1 VAETSRFIPGLFI
14 FIPGL
19 LEPSVLARPG
29 NKAQASLI
37 SLRGG
42 SSAVSSTCTTGRPGA
57 VHPWD
62 AARFGLVGDRAS
74 AVIFKP
80 KSDQEFSFMPR
91 NSSRRKQARASL
103 DREES
108 ERARIVAA
116 FMGLFV
122 EQSIKKIGFDQ
133 IAAGADV
140 PLARLREEFGSTIA
154 VLAAHVEQIDRLV
167 LAGENVET
175 AERAHG
181 LAMLLSA
188 VLRTWLD
195 GEDPDLARIMS
206 ALARAGAWAAPRGLP
221 RPGLAHS
228 GLRPLP
234 APAAPA
240 PRRRGHGR
248 GMGPR
253 RDLLQTG
260 IAGVSRTQYGTKQG
274 AAPLDRSPHESY
286 SAPVRPKRPLDTN
299 QLGKWIVDLST
310 GVVADDHP
318 AVEFRVTELARR
330 GGLKGG
336 KARAAA
342 LTPERRREIAQLAA
356 QERWRSPGRD

>member
-1 VAETSRFIPGLFI
+1 MP
-14 FIPGL
+14 
-19 LEPSVLARPG
+19 
-29 NKAQASLI
+29 NK
-37 SLRGG
+37 
-42 SSAVSSTCTTGRPGA
+42 
-57 VHPWD
+57 
-62 AARFGLVGDRAS
+62 
-74 AVIFKP
+74 
-80 KSDQEFSFMPR
+80 
-91 NSSRRKQARASL
+91 SSRRRQERASL
-103 DREES
+103 GSEES

-122 EQSIKKIGFDQ
+122 EQSIKKIDFDQ

-154 VLAAHVEQIDRLV
+154 VLAAQVEQIDRLV

-195 GEDPDLARIMS
+195 GEDPELARIMS
-206 ALARAGAWAAPRGLP
+206 ALALAGAWAAPRGLP

-228 GLRPLP
+228 GLRLLP
-234 APAAPA
+234 APAATA

-260 IAGVSRTQYGTKQG
+260 ITGLPRTRNGTEQG
-274 AAPLDRSPHESY
+274 AAPLNRSPPESSSY

-356 QERWRSPGRD
+356 QERWRSPGGK